1 MKRLNIILTVILSLF
16 LSFPVFAQDNQQ
28 ELNETNIKSTR
39 YFDIQIV
46 ESTQN
51 PFNKS
56 VTLTATITALLDS
69 PKTQI
74 VWDIPNTLNANLK
87 AKNFFSI
94 SEGETLSQKI
104 VIKPKTAGTNN
115 ITASVISWQH
125 DTNYTNSATKTLTFN
140 KNLEVVPQTSEYKTS
155 VLIMYLGFLLLGGIL
170 KFIIIKVVKRGTQK
184 AKKWLTPP
192 V

>member
-87 AKNFFSI
+87 AKNFFAI

-170 KFIIIKVVKRGTQK
+170 TFIIIKVVKRGTQK